1 MLILQH
7 FHYIPTCTVLHLY
20 RYCFRDVN
28 RIYMSPKIG
37 HSLVLSLVSSSKCRI
52 GRQDGFDEGRVFR
65 APVGVYLYSSFR
77 ASSEVEHPPP
87 TPRVISKLSPDNFR
101 ATVSLSYLQ
110 NVARQLQ
117 SYLSLSYLQTVARQ
131 LQSYIYSLAISKLSP
146 DNFRAIYI
154 P

>member
-1 MLILQH
+1 MICRVSNIFIIYQL
-7 FHYIPTCTVLHLY
+7 VLHLY